1 MASDGKDK
9 IRAMLPTQLAPEVHS
24 GNLQNLGLIRI
35 LDYTCNALP
44 PKNDKEIP
52 CILRLEW
59 PNLGNCSL
67 IRRFPRFLT
76 CAIYTAGP

>member
-35 LDYTCNALP
+35 LDYTCNDVP
-44 PKNDKEIP
+44 RSNDK
-52 CILRLEW
+52 
-59 PNLGNCSL
+59 
-67 IRRFPRFLT
+67 
-76 CAIYTAGP
+76 